1 MPAGDWQAASK
12 QVMIEVTLYTDEV
25 RTMTE
30 PTVGSQEQGTPEG
43 EPRKVSLAE
52 AMKQKLQQKQ
62 QAQAGGGK
70 QKHDIA
76 GNQATMRSQN
86 TKKINNQRKR
96 MGV

>member
-1 MPAGDWQAASK
+1 
-12 QVMIEVTLYTDEV
+12 
-25 RTMTE
+25 MTE
-30 PTVGSQEQGTPEG
+30 PTTGSQQQAEAA

-52 AMKQKLQQKQ
+52 AMKQKLEQKK
-62 QAQAGGGK
+62 QAQAAGGK